1 MAGAAVGYV
10 VGELV
15 KDAVVD
21 WALTAVVGGE
31 FLFSSA
37 TAISLVGGAAGLVA
51 GGLSAGMI
59 NSALAPDSPKINS
72 SATQAAQGAL
82 VNVSSNVEPIPIIYG
97 TRTVGGSR
105 VFPAASGGSNEY
117 FHVVLVLGEGEIESV
132 DEIYLDGNAVGTLDA
147 NGVATTGTYSGLV
160 RVKKYL
166 GTETQVADP
175 DLMAEVPVWTSTC
188 RLQGVAYIYVRL
200 NYNKDVFHSLPV
212 ITAKVKGRKLYDPRT
227 GLIAFSSN
235 PALMIRD
242 YLTNDRYGRGVA
254 AAAIDDAT
262 FIVAANSCDATVT
275 LGAYSG
281 PKYVANGLVNIDSAA
296 YDNLKTMLTS
306 CRGML
311 IFSGGV
317 FKLRLEE
324 ALSSTFA
331 FTEDNITGSWKFGG
345 PQKRALY
352 NRAKVRFYDE
362 LNRYQPQILPF
373 INNTYTSLDGGNPSE
388 LELELTFT
396 SKMEIANY
404 IGIQEVRQSRFG
416 LTASFT
422 ALPEGLRVEVG
433 DVVTIT
439 HSTPGWINKPFR
451 VLQMSPKS
459 SDEIEV
465 VVREYDPS
473 VYALDFTT
481 PARSTLITNLPN
493 PTAQPAAPGVPA
505 IAEVQYQTT
514 GSAGVKVKASVSWAA
529 ADAPFIVGYQ
539 LQWKLTSDTNWQ
551 SADTPATS
559 YDLFDLAPSHWDFRV
574 AAINALGKSSDWALR
589 TNVEIL
595 GLTAAPADVSNL
607 TVIASN
613 GIANAKWDLSQ
624 DLDVRIG
631 GRAVLRWTPLTVGA
645 QWENGIPV
653 GEFNGDAT
661 TGQLPMLTGTYLAKF
676 KDSTGNWSTGTASWV
691 LTAGSLTSLPNSQT
705 LTEHTSWAGTKSGV
719 VVVAGSLQLDGA
731 VLIDSLSSLMDT
743 WGMLDSL
750 GGVSSAGTYDFST
763 VMDFGA
769 VGTRRFTANIQ
780 ALAFD
785 TGDYIDSR
793 GPVDD
798 WDSVDGLAINDATVT
813 LLAALSQDGVA
824 YSAWFPFMAGDFTCR
839 AAKFRLQF
847 TTAQPTHNVG
857 VSQLS
862 VTANW

>member
-1 MAGAAVGYV
+1 MAGAAVAMV
-10 VGELV
+10 VSSVVET
-15 KDAVVD
+15 AVTD

-31 FLFSSA
+31 FLFTSGLA
-37 TAISLVGGAAGLVA
+37 VELVAGAAGLMA
-51 GGLSAGMI
+51 GGLVA
-59 NSALAPDSPKINS
+59 SALAPDAETPKINS
-72 SATQAAQGAL
+72 AATQAAQGAL
-82 VNVSSNVEPIPIIYG
+82 VNVSSNVEPLPVIYG
-97 TRTVGGSR
+97 SRIVGGSR
-105 VFPAASGGSNEY
+105 VFAAASGSSNEF
-117 FHVVLVLGEGEIESV
+117 FHVVLVLGEGEIESI
-132 DEIYLDGNAVGTLDA
+132 DEIYLDGNAVGALDA
-147 NGVATTGTYSGLV
+147 NGVATSGTYSGVV

-166 GTETQVADP
+166 GSDEQLADP
-175 DLMAEVPVWTSTC
+175 DLMAEIPDWTSSC
-188 RLQGVAYIYVRL
+188 RLRGVAYIYVRL
-200 NYNKDVFHSLPV
+200 TYNKDAFHGLPV
-212 ITAKVKGRKLYDPRT
+212 ITAAVKGRKLYDPRT
-227 GLIAFSSN
+227 GLTAFSSN
-235 PALMIRD
+235 PSLMIRD
-242 YLTNDRYGRGVA
+242 YLTNSRYGRGVA
-254 AAAIDDAT
+254 ESSIDDAT
-262 FIVAANSCDATVT
+262 FIAAANSCDAPVA
-275 LGAYSG
+275 LGSYSG
-281 PKYVANGLVNIDSAA
+281 PKYVSNGVVNVDSSAF
-296 YDNLKTMLTS
+296 DNLKTMLTS

-311 IFSGGV
+311 IYSGGL

-324 ALSSTFA
+324 ALSSTFD
-331 FTEDNITGSWKFGG
+331 FTEDNITGGWKFGG

-352 NRAKVRFYDE
+352 NRAKLRFYDE

-373 INNTYTSLDGGNPSE
+373 INNTYTALDGGNPSE
-388 LELELTFT
+388 LALELPFT

-422 ALPEGLRVEVG
+422 ALPEGLRTEVG

-459 SDEIEV
+459 SDEVEV

-473 VYALDFTT
+473 VYVFDFAT
-481 PARSTLITNLPN
+481 PSRSTLVTNLPN

-514 GSAGVKVKASVSWAA
+514 GSAGVKVKAVVSWAS

-539 LQWKLTSDTNWQ
+539 LQWKLTSDTDWQ
-551 SADTPATS
+551 STDTPATS
-559 YDLFDLAPSHWDFRV
+559 YELFDLAPNRWDFRIS
-574 AAINALGKSSDWALR
+574 AINALGKSSDWAGR

-595 GLTAAPADVSNL
+595 GLTAAPADVANL
-607 TVIASN
+607 TIVASN
-613 GIANAKWDLSQ
+613 GTALGQWDLSP

-631 GRAVLRWTPLTVGA
+631 GRTVLRWTPMTTGA
-645 QWENGIPV
+645 HWENGIPV

-661 TGQLPMLTGTYLAKF
+661 SGQLPMLTGTYMAKF
-676 KDSTGNWSTGTASWV
+676 KDSTGNWSTGIASWV
-691 LTAGSLTSLPNSQT
+691 LTAGTLTALPNSQT
-705 LTEHTSWAGTKSGV
+705 LTENTTWAGSKSGLV
-719 VVVAGSLQLDGA
+719 VVGSSLQLDGS
-731 VLIDSLSSLMDT
+731 VPIDSMAALVDA

-750 GGVSSAGTYDFST
+750 GGVNSAGTYDFAA
-763 VMDFGA
+763 VMDFGT

-785 TGDYIDSR
+785 TGDFIDFR

-813 LLAALSQDGVA
+813 LLAALSPDGVA

-839 AAKFRLQF
+839 AAKFRLLYES
-847 TTAQPTHNVG
+847 AQPTHNVG